1 MHGFHDS
8 FMTKC
13 SKMIGNGLL
22 EGGCLDEIEVVL
34 QKSESERAVVDCM
47 SISCLCSSSSSSSN
61 QMKIQ
66 IKNMN

>member
-1 MHGFHDS
+1 
-8 FMTKC
+8 
-13 SKMIGNGLL
+13 MIGNGLL
-22 EGGCLDEIEVVL
+22 EGRCLDEIEVVL

-47 SISCLCSSSSSSSN
+47 SISCLCNSNSSSSSSN